1 MSISVAFIKKTSQSV
16 FLSSMFSVIIVQIL
30 ISQDI
35 QKLSLVFGLI
45 FIILT
50 GISIKKYA
58 DKIE

>member
-1 MSISVAFIKKTSQSV
+1 
-16 FLSSMFSVIIVQIL
+16 LSSMLSVIIVQIL

>member
-1 MSISVAFIKKTSQSV
+1 M
-16 FLSSMFSVIIVQIL
+16 LSVIIVQIL